1 MKRAQ
6 PGEGRGLGLFLKQ
19 RKGATG
25 LVVASL
31 QEGGAAERS
40 GKVIVGD
47 RVIAVSVQRKPQTSA
62 MPSTPGAPA
71 SPAFQLSDEN
81 VADGLSEAP
90 LFRF

>member
-1 MKRAQ
+1 MHACRTSKFLIPTGKMKRAQ

-47 RVIAVSVQRKPQTSA
+47 RVIAVCV
-62 MPSTPGAPA
+62 
-71 SPAFQLSDEN
+71 
-81 VADGLSEAP
+81 
-90 LFRF
+90 